1 MAFKKHL
8 FINVSKK
15 VRGFIM
21 NCLAIMKIK
30 FYAHFVSKFKAI
42 GKNRTGAPHWHTFFL
57 TQKSRD
63 DEVFVLLIS

>member
-1 MAFKKHL
+1 
-8 FINVSKK
+8 
-15 VRGFIM
+15 M
-21 NCLAIMKIK
+21 NCLVIMKIK

-42 GKNRTGAPHWHTFFL
+42 GKNRTGAPHWHTFFM